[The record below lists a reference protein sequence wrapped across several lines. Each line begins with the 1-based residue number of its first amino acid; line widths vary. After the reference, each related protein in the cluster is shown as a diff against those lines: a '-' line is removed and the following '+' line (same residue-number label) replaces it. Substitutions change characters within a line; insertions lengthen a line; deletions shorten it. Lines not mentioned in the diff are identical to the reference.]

1 MLDSRI
7 SIPKLAAANAAFQP
21 ISLEWREPNDTSK
34 AQIRQDSESGR
45 PGHNHRSTK
54 GRHGKDHPHDPF
66 GHCLPATGEV
76 GGGHRHRVAGFG
88 ESDGLT
94 HRQTSG
100 WRVAAELD
108 SLRRDHDLVL
118 LDNPPHAET
127 DLKIAIR
134 GADLLLV
141 PVQLSPA
148 DLWAMQ
154 ATIDLGRAER
164 KDALLVYNRVPPRG
178 RSSQEVRDRIE
189 KSDVEVASTQL
200 GNRIAYSAS
209 LMSGL
214 GVTEFAPRS
223 AAAAEITDL
232 ASELIERLG
241 RTPRPS
247 SILLPRESRTS
258 IETRPH

>member
-1 MLDSRI
+1 MTQAKPRSGKTANRAGQVITIAQQKGGTGKTTLTIHLAIACLQQGKSVAVIDLD
-7 SIPKLAAANAAFQP
+7 PQA
-21 ISLEWREPNDTSK
+21 SLTRW
-34 AQIRQDSESGR
+34 
-45 PGHNHRSTK
+45 
-54 GRHGKDHPHDPF
+54 
-66 GHCLPATGEV
+66 
-76 GGGHRHRVAGFG
+76 HRHRVAGFG
-88 ESDGLT
+88 ESEGLT

-223 AAAAEITDL
+223 TAAAEITDL